1 MGELGIGPQ
10 KANILSW
17 RKCVDQWLFPLK
29 TWRISESGSS
39 VAGRVCGEQ
48 RLNKRRKGKQEAAI
62 LVPYCVRIVKS
73 LRKLQGLEVEVLSAG
88 CHPSL
93 LFVEREREASEQS

>member
-1 MGELGIGPQ
+1 MASRELKDVP
-10 KANILSW
+10 
-17 RKCVDQWLFPLK
+17 PK
-29 TWRISESGSS
+29 TAHSGRSS
-39 VAGRVCGEQ
+39 
-48 RLNKRRKGKQEAAI
+48 KRRKGKQEAAI